1 MTEVTLKV
9 VDRLS
14 EAPDKAPVYCEVCG
28 SATRAGKPFCSAHVE
43 QSPYVSSLLERLD
56 ALSTELVHESR
67 EREQKAVMAG
77 NLRAIDLS
85 GDTAGEIYD
94 QLSYYGSRSV
104 PRLARDLNHP
114 SPLVL
119 RYLRAF
125 QRAGY
130 PVEISISPRG
140 KPMAR
145 IMRFD
150 EVAAARYR
158 KAV

>member
-43 QSPYVSSLLERLD
+43 QSPYVSSLLERL
-56 ALSTELVHESR
+56 ESR

>member
-43 QSPYVSSLLERLD
+43 QSPYVSSLLERL
-56 ALSTELVHESR
+56 

>member
-1 MTEVTLKV
+1 MPPEEGDDAAPELPWVERRPIA
-9 VDRLS
+9 RL
-14 EAPDKAPVYCEVCG
+14 AAFGDKTDKPVIT
-28 SATRAGKPFCSAHVE
+28 AK
-43 QSPYVSSLLERLD
+43 
-56 ALSTELVHESR
+56 AL
-67 EREQKAVMAG
+67 REQKAVMAG

-125 QRAGY
+125 QRAG
-130 PVEISISPRG
+130 R
-140 KPMAR
+140 
-145 IMRFD
+145 
-150 EVAAARYR
+150 
-158 KAV
+158 